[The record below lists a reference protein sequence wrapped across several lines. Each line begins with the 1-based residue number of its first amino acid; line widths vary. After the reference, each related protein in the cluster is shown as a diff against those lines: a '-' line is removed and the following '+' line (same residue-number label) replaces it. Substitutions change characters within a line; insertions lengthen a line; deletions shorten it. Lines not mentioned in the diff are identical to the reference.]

1 MRVHVRALLG
11 AMAQLGLDCLDRV
24 TVRDGLACHRMPTK
38 RVMAQAVEDRAPSV
52 GSSRTT
58 TGSRSREGD
67 EQNGN
72 EAHSTHVFA
81 SSSLHDLVYNLLECT
96 STLGIAGF
104 C

>member
-1 MRVHVRALLG
+1 MRVQVRALLG
-11 AMAQLGLDCLDRV
+11 AMAELGLGCLDRV

-38 RVMAQAVEDRAPSV
+38 PVMAQRSK
-52 GSSRTT
+52 
-58 TGSRSREGD
+58 TGRHRWVHRERLGCSRSREGD

-81 SSSLHDLVYNLLECT
+81 SSSLHDSVYNLPECT